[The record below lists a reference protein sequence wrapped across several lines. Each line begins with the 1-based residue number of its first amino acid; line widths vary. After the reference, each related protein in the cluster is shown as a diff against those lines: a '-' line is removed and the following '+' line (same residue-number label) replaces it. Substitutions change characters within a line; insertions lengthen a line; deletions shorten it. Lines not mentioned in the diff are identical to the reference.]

1 MVYQWVAEKDNHNS
15 CTRSRPFPVTSNH
28 QYKLI
33 PNIITYKYKLI
44 QIHPYKVVYCRHMS
58 HSLPRVSESSN
69 SSLHP
74 MVQPCRFTTEKSM
87 SADPSS
93 ALQDRHLDHMHDCR
107 SLNHPPSPP
116 NQVAQ
121 YTDSPRRRMKEF
133 LVQFIQVWLTD
144 LRVKMSYTTFKQS
157 CEICS

>member
-1 MVYQWVAEKDNHNS
+1 MWLLNQPIVVYQWVAEKDNHNS

-28 QYKLI
+28 QYNLI
-33 PNIITYKYKLI
+33 PNTTTYKYKLI

-74 MVQPCRFTTEKSM
+74 MVQPCRVTTEKSM

-107 SLNHPPSPP
+107 SLNHPPPPP
-116 NQVAQ
+116 NQV
-121 YTDSPRRRMKEF
+121 T
-133 LVQFIQVWLTD
+133 
-144 LRVKMSYTTFKQS
+144 QS
-157 CEICS
+157 LIAHADGWRNFWSNSSRCGWRT